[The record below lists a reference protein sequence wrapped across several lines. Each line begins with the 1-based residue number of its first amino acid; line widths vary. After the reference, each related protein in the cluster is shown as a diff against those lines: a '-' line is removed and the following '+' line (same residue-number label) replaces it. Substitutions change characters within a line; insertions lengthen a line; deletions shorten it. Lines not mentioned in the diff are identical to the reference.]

1 MKAPSFKCPLSYS
14 IECLPCVKWHDT
26 SCLFML
32 ANHIIYAK
40 VFAVQCSANIFDVC
54 RVWKRCKYFRSNGNW
69 FLQNNI
75 FGPIFSDIKLS
86 QSRLGLH
93 YCVVLYSQAMVSKFL
108 FLFIVGISTLSGA
121 EAQAC
126 VAGGNA
132 CLDASY
138 NSLGN
143 CCAGAVCTPSGF
155 GGFCM
160 MDSSCIAGG
169 YPCMD
174 NSYSSLGPC
183 CSGSTCVPVPGSS
196 SGAGFCLRLSM

>member
-1 MKAPSFKCPLSYS
+1 
-14 IECLPCVKWHDT
+14 
-26 SCLFML
+26 ML
-32 ANHIIYAK
+32 YN
-40 VFAVQCSANIFDVC
+40 S
-54 RVWKRCKYFRSNGNW
+54 
-69 FLQNNI
+69 L
-75 FGPIFSDIKLS
+75 
-86 QSRLGLH
+86 
-93 YCVVLYSQAMVSKFL
+93 AMVFKFL
-108 FLFIVGISTLSGA
+108 FLLVVGISSLSGA

-138 NSLGN
+138 NTLGN